1 MKIVKLHPLAEEEM
15 IQAAGFYESQQSGL
29 GKRFLISVQD
39 GMNRMALNP
48 RLYPIIYLDVRRC
61 LVKTFP
67 FSILF
72 REKRD
77 KLVVMAVMHMHRDP
91 DYWKT
96 R

>member
-29 GKRFLISVQD
+29 GKRFLIAVQD
-39 GMNRMALNP
+39 GMNRMAINP
-48 RLYPIIYLDVRRC
+48 RLYPVIYLDVRRC

-67 FSILF
+67 FSIIF

-77 KLVVMAVMHMHRDP
+77 KLVVMAVMHMLRDP

>member
-1 MKIVKLHPLAEEEM
+1 MKIIKLHPLAEEEM

-29 GKRFLISVQD
+29 GKRFLIAVQD

-61 LVKTFP
+61 MVKTFP

-77 KLVVMAVMHMHRDP
+77 KLVVMSVMHMHRDP
-91 DYWKT
+91 DYWKI